1 MSSDY
6 ITVLAGF
13 LIVLGL
19 MGITLFLMK
28 KLLGRMNC
36 SFSPSNRVNIIEVR
50 YIDPKNK
57 LVLLSRDSV
66 QHLIM
71 VGPNGSS
78 LIEGN
83 ITPPPM
89 PMPSADEKKNDTQK
103 H

>member
-19 MGITLFLMK
+19 MGITLFMMK

-83 ITPPPM
+83 ITPPM
-89 PMPSADEKKNDTQK
+89 PMPSSDEKKNDTQN